1 MPVRHFE
8 RRVGPGNGKK
18 KKRISLFFIDS
29 PDFFSM
35 GLQIFLY
42 QGLAGLKD
50 GKNTKQ
56 ISKIALERNVAGK

>member
-1 MPVRHFE
+1 M
-8 RRVGPGNGKK
+8 GKK

-50 GKNTKQ
+50 EKNTKQ